1 MILSDYLKEEWI
13 LLNQSLKNQEEVFY
27 KIAETAVTNE
37 IATNINEVVE
47 GLKRREEEGTTGFL
61 EGFAI
66 PHTQNEA
73 ILRPAIIIIQNKNGI
88 EWNSLDGIP
97 SQFFISLL
105 IPKKEAGTTHLTL
118 LSSLSRMLMH
128 EDIRE
133 KLKNAGRSK
142 EIINVLQ
149 HLNH

>member
-1 MILSDYLKEEWI
+1 MILNEYLKEEWI

-73 ILRPAIIIIQNKNGI
+73 ILRPAIIIIQNKKGI